1 MNQYLD
7 DVLKKTTTAT
17 ATTNINVI
25 LKTLKANM
33 DYYILFPIK
42 TTLKTILLNLSQ
54 DTIL

>member
-17 ATTNINVI
+17 TTTNINVI

>member
-7 DVLKKTTTAT
+7 DFLKTTTK
-17 ATTNINVI
+17 ATTTTDINVI

-42 TTLKTILLNLSQ
+42 TALKTILLNLIQ